1 MILSINPKSK
11 MEETLVEKKILLVED
26 NPVNRRLAE
35 FLLRS
40 QGYQVRAA
48 TNAQEA
54 FDTIKAERPD
64 LILMDVQL
72 PGMDGL
78 EATRKL
84 KAEPTTRDIPVVAV
98 TSYAMKGDREKALA
112 AGCSGYITKPID
124 KDTFVREVATVL
136 SGS

>member
-1 MILSINPKSK
+1 MSD
-11 MEETLVEKKILLVED
+11 KKILLVED

-54 FDTIKAERPD
+54 FDNIKNERPD

-78 EATRKL
+78 EATKKL
-84 KAEPTTRDIPVVAV
+84 KEEQTTRDIPVVAV
-98 TSYAMKGDREKALA
+98 TSYAMKGDRKKALA

-124 KDTFVREVATVL
+124 KDTFVQEVATVL
-136 SGS
+136 GGSKN

>member
-1 MILSINPKSK
+1 MSD
-11 MEETLVEKKILLVED
+11 KKILLVED

-124 KDTFVREVATVL
+124 KDTFVQEVATVL
-136 SGS
+136 ASSKN

>member
-1 MILSINPKSK
+1 MSD
-11 MEETLVEKKILLVED
+11 KKILLVED

-40 QGYQVRAA
+40 QGYQVRAD

-84 KAEPTTRDIPVVAV
+84 KAEPATRDIPVVAV

-112 AGCSGYITKPID
+112 AGCAGYITKPID
-124 KDTFVREVATVL
+124 KDTFVQEVATVL
-136 SGS
+136 ASSKN

>member
-1 MILSINPKSK
+1 M
-11 MEETLVEKKILLVED
+11 VEKKILLVED

-124 KDTFVREVATVL
+124 KDTFVQEVATVL
-136 SGS
+136 ASSKN